1 MRGGYILE
9 SKFKFFVIIAIVVL
23 SVSIAGSTF
32 YVLKQ
37 MNQSPKEE
45 VATTKTE
52 LELTEVS
59 MGDAI
64 MTNIAMEDDK
74 IQHFAKVK
82 ISLGVD
88 ASNKKAYEA
97 FNSAVTN
104 RAASMRNELIA
115 VIGEQTF
122 TMLRANDGKTKL
134 ADEMVAR
141 LNQLLGTDIIYD
153 VYYEEYFVQ

>member
-1 MRGGYILE
+1 MRGDETLE
-9 SKFKFFVIIAIVVL
+9 SKFKLFVIIAIIVL
-23 SVSIAGSTF
+23 GISIAASTF
-32 YVLKQ
+32 FVLKQ
-37 MNQSPKEE
+37 MSQSQSEE
-45 VATTKTE
+45 PAATKAG

-64 MTNIAMEDDK
+64 MTNIAMGEDAV
-74 IQHFAKVK
+74 QHFAKIKV
-82 ISLGVD
+82 SLGVD
-88 ASNKKAYEA
+88 ASDKKVYEV
-97 FNSAVTN
+97 FNNAVTN
-104 RAASMRNELIA
+104 QAASMRNELIA

-134 ADEMVAR
+134 ADEIVAR